1 MVENEYVQYVAKGN
15 GVYMCGSCDNIYG
28 VIFFIVIIE
37 YYDKATKVYWSTIEH
52 KLLLNSNY
60 LPLIIRFS
68 LIFRIRTGLGPL
80 RHPSQ

>member
-1 MVENEYVQYVAKGN
+1 MFELLFNSSSIDCLRKMTRIPVWTV
-15 GVYMCGSCDNIYG
+15 
-28 VIFFIVIIE
+28 FIVIIE